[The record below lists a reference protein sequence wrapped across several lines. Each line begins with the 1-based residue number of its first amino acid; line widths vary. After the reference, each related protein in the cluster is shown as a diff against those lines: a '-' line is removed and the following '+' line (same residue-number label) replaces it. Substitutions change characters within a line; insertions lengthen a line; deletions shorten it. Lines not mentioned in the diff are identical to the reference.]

1 VVSLVVEGRGMRGAV
16 PAGMCLT
23 LEAAGRMSSM
33 DRVYGC
39 SSGALKACS
48 AAAGQTSPWAAGFD
62 DCACRTFVDPSRA
75 LRGRRASCA
84 IPVLTGTPP
93 LYRGGPTVDGGLLEP
108 IPDRTAMREGATHV
122 LVLRSRD
129 ATYRAPRH
137 GKLAERTLARAH
149 PELVP
154 LLRMSS
160 ARDNLDAVGLER
172 RAWRSSGVPH
182 VRQIAVPTG
191 SRLVS
196 RFRIDHPR
204 IADSVRQRALTTEA
218 ATTPRPA
225 A

>member
-1 VVSLVVEGRGMRGAV
+1 VGPPRYSGGVPVSTGIAQVARRPRSARDGSTKVRHAQSSK
-16 PAGMCLT
+16 PAAQGDVCP
-23 LEAAGRMSSM
+23 
-33 DRVYGC
+33 
-39 SSGALKACS
+39 
-48 AAAGQTSPWAAGFD
+48 AAAEQA
-62 DCACRTFVDPSRA
+62 
-75 LRGRRASCA
+75 
-84 IPVLTGTPP
+84 
-93 LYRGGPTVDGGLLEP
+93 LLEP

-204 IADSVRQRALTTEA
+204 IADSVRQRARTTEL